1 VAKFGKKQNKVVN
14 ALANNIKEP
23 RISGLF
29 FKPNEYRTPQ
39 LHRRTHTT
47 INNIIYRLWYRISGR
62 KPLSGS
68 FVGRNSVLASQYS
81 GRIADIFFAIQETVV
96 EKWLHYLPV
105 YDAIFTPYIGTNVAM
120 LEIGVWNGGSLD
132 MWRRF
137 FGRDAIL
144 FGIDINPEC
153 ARFDGKSASVRIGS
167 QDDQKFLRGIVK
179 EMGKLDIV
187 LDDGSHIASH
197 QRASFEALFPLL
209 SEGGLY
215 IIEDL
220 HTAYYPHME
229 GGLRRSGSAIEF
241 LKEKIDDMH
250 RHYIEPGRNNSET
263 LPPIES
269 VQFFDSIAVV
279 RKRRQLPREF
289 VITPTAPDQ
298 TINRRHS

>member
-1 VAKFGKKQNKVVN
+1 MSTLTRLVN
-14 ALANNIKEP
+14 QSHV
-23 RISGLF
+23 SGF
-29 FKPNEYRTPQ
+29 FLKPDEYRTPEPSRRFYTS
-39 LHRRTHTT
+39 LNNVMHR
-47 INNIIYRLWYRISGR
+47 LLYRISGR

-68 FVGRNSVLASQYS
+68 FVRQTPPSASQYN
-81 GRIADIFFAIQETVV
+81 GRIADIFFGIQETVV

-105 YDAIFTPYIGTNVAM
+105 YDHLFAPYVGTNVAM

-137 FGRDAIL
+137 FGPDAIL
-144 FGIDINPEC
+144 FGVDINPQC

-167 QDDQKFLRGIVK
+167 QDDPKFLSGVVK

-187 LDDGSHIASH
+187 LDDGSHVASH

-229 GGLRRSGSAIEF
+229 GGWRRAGSGIEF
-241 LKEKIDDMH
+241 LKDKIDDMH
-250 RHYIEPGRNNSET
+250 RHYVEPGRNNSES

-269 VQFFDSIAVV
+269 IQFFDSIAVV

-289 VITPTAPDQ
+289 VITPMSPDRTADP
-298 TINRRHS
+298 RSP